1 MNMHVIN
8 MHGTHDD
15 SELAMESASRWRWM
29 EEGKHH
35 PGNAIGGAVY
45 RDLWQEREGRSL
57 PEGHL
62 NGLGAGAFPAGS
74 ERVSGKAV
82 SLCPCHVSGQSHD
95 VHIGE
100 EAPRL
105 ALGDPE
111 VLGHSQV

>member
-1 MNMHVIN
+1 MHVIN
-8 MHGTHDD
+8 MHDTRDD

-29 EEGKHH
+29 EEGKRH
-35 PGNAIGGAVY
+35 PGNAIGGTVC
-45 RDLWQEREGRSL
+45 RDLRQEREGMRSL
-57 PEGHL
+57 PDGHL
-62 NGLGAGAFPAGS
+62 NRLGADALPAGL